1 MYSSLQRLRSLRH
14 RFWYA
19 VSERIRWSR
28 GAFEETPARELCSAN
43 IEQSQRIAALRDR
56 YQVQFEQRMS
66 AATSVNNYE
75 YLDILDRGW
84 SESGM
89 GRPAGGELCDVG
101 CASFWYAAT
110 LQTFFRPDRMVGV
123 EVEGHRLFRDGRTRI
138 DYAAGY
144 LRSLPGARF
153 ANAQFIIADY
163 TTYREPADLITS
175 WFPFLTPAA
184 ILAWR
189 LPLTLLAPGRLFLQI
204 RHNLRPN
211 GMFFMVNHGEAEWAL
226 AEKLCIAAELRCA
239 ACWSEPGSLSGHR
252 MQPPW
257 LSWWHHA

>member
-14 RFWYA
+14 GFWYA

-28 GAFEETPARELCSAN
+28 GAFEETPARELC
-43 IEQSQRIAALRDR
+43 IVDREQSQRIAALRDR
-56 YQVQFEQRMS
+56 YQMQFELRMS
-66 AATSVNNYE
+66 AATSLNNYE

-84 SESGM
+84 SESFM
-89 GRPAGGELCDVG
+89 GRPAGGELCDIG

-123 EVEGHRLFRDGRTRI
+123 EVEGHRLFRDGRARI

-144 LRSLPGARF
+144 LLRLPNARF
-153 ANAQFIIADY
+153 VIADY
-163 TTYREPADLITS
+163 TAHCEPSDIITA

-189 LPLTLLAPGRLFLQI
+189 LPLSLLAPGRLFRQI

-211 GMFFMVNHGEAEWAL
+211 GVFFMANHGPAEWAL
-226 AEKLCIAAELRCA
+226 AKELCIAAGLRCA
-239 ACWSEPGSLSGHR
+239 ACWSAPGVLSRHR
-252 MQPPW
+252 MLPPQ
-257 LSWWHHA
+257 LSWWHPPDREQ